1 MCLSWITGWRLRR
14 RLQQPAPERFR
25 AFDEADRLV
34 MLALGRD
41 IPSLRPVLAE
51 LAAAGKKITL
61 VVEARGKGELPAA
74 IPGCDPVLPLRSSW
88 LWRRP
93 TRQFLGNFDRHD
105 GEVLIDVSTARS
117 LPLLCLAVHS
127 RATFKIGVP
136 KEEANPFHLQIL
148 VPAHRPGK
156 EADGDA
162 PASGKRGLDAGE
174 LLRNALFYW
183 KKIGV
188 KENNL

>member
-1 MCLSWITGWRLRR
+1 M
-14 RLQQPAPERFR
+14 
-25 AFDEADRLV
+25 
-34 MLALGRD
+34 
-41 IPSLRPVLAE
+41 
-51 LAAAGKKITL
+51 
-61 VVEARGKGELPAA
+61 VEARSKSELPAS
-74 IPGCDPVLPLRSSW
+74 IPGCDPVLSLRSSW

-93 TRQFLGNFDRHD
+93 TRQFLENFDRHD

-148 VPAHRPGK
+148 VPAHHPGK

-174 LLRNALFYW
+174 LLKNALFLLE
-183 KKIGV
+183 
-188 KENNL
+188 ENWRKRE

>member
-1 MCLSWITGWRLRR
+1 M
-14 RLQQPAPERFR
+14 QQPAPERFR

-34 MLALGRD
+34 VLALGRD

-61 VVEARGKGELPAA
+61 VVEARGKSELSAA

-93 TRQFLGNFDRHD
+93 TRHFLENFDRHD
-105 GEVLIDVSTARS
+105 GEALIDVSTARS

-136 KEEANPFHLQIL
+136 KDEANPFHLQIL
-148 VPAHRPGK
+148 MPAYRPVK
-156 EADGDA
+156 EPNGDNSA
-162 PASGKRGLDAGE
+162 AVKKVFDAGE
-174 LLRNALFYW
+174 LLKNALFYW